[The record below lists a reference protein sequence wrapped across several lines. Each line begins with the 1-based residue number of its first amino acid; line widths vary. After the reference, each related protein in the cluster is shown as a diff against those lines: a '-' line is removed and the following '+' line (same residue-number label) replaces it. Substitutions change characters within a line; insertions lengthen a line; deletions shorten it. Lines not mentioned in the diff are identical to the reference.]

1 MKWKVPYIDFGRQ
14 YKKQETLHLSNFKR
28 IMLSGD
34 FVLRDQ
40 VLTFEKNVS
49 KILGVKYV
57 ISVNSCTDAI
67 LLSLGSL
74 GIKKARGNFC
84 CSHLCGYF
92 ICNSTCWLKTDNGR
106 YI

>member
-14 YKKQETLHLSNFKR
+14 YKKQETLHLSNFKK

-74 GIKKARGNFC
+74 GIKKGSEVISVA
-84 CSHLCGYF
+84 H
-92 ICNSTCWLKTDNGR
+92 TC
-106 YI
+106 